1 MIQDGRSQATQ
12 AESQLLIGSSMR
24 NWTYYFLSIFKVD
37 NNFDDLL
44 IHKNM
49 VFDLY
54 HGNFQLA
61 NLKQKQ

>member
-1 MIQDGRSQATQ
+1 M
-12 AESQLLIGSSMR
+12 E
-24 NWTYYFLSIFKVD
+24 VD